1 VGRRFVR
8 LIAELNDRLAHH
20 HGLSLRVCGIA
31 TRRHGAI
38 FAGAGIDGVRAADVM
53 ESGGALHAHRAGV
66 EILTGGA
73 LELIDRLSGVA
84 DDGSAGRVLIET
96 TPLDVHT
103 GQPAVNHVERALER
117 GLHVVTANKG
127 PVAIKWRELDR
138 AARERGVSFLF
149 EGAVMDGIPVFNFV
163 RETLPAV
170 TITGFR
176 GVLNSTTNHIIT
188 ALEDGGEFGPALEAM
203 QQAGIAEA
211 DPSLDVDG
219 WDAAAKAAALANV
232 LMAANLTPAAVVRTG
247 IRGLSGADVRA
258 AVARGARIRLI
269 ASAGAAGARVEPV
282 ALPEADPLAQLR
294 GMANAVIF
302 ETDLLG
308 EVAVTQLSG
317 GLTQTAYALVSDLAT
332 VARRIRS
339 GSGAPVR

>member
-1 VGRRFVR
+1 
-8 LIAELNDRLAHH
+8 LSDRLAQQ
-20 HGLSLRVCGIA
+20 HGLSLRICGIA
-31 TRRHGAI
+31 TGRHGAI
-38 FAGAGIDGVRAADVM
+38 FGAGGIDGVRAAQVI
-53 ESGGALHAHRAGV
+53 ESGGPLHAHRTGV
-66 EILTGGA
+66 EIVNGGA
-73 LELIDRLSGVA
+73 LELIDRLTSLAG
-84 DDGSAGRVLIET
+84 DGSTGRVLIET

-103 GQPAVNHVERALER
+103 GQPAINHVERALER

-127 PVAIKWRELDR
+127 PVAINWGGLDR

-163 RETLPAV
+163 RETLPVV

-232 LMAANLTPAAVVRTG
+232 LMGANMTPAAVARTG
-247 IRGLSGADVRA
+247 IRALSGADVRA
-258 AVARGARIRLI
+258 AAARGTRIRLV
-269 ASAGAAGARVEPV
+269 ASASAAGARVEPV
-282 ALPEADPLAQLR
+282 VLPAADPLAQLR

-308 EVAVTQLSG
+308 EVAVTQLTG
-317 GLTQTAYALVSDLAT
+317 GLTQTAYALVSDLMT
-332 VARRIRS
+332 VAKRIRS
-339 GSGAPVR
+339 GS

>member
-1 VGRRFVR
+1 V
-8 LIAELNDRLAHH
+8 I
-20 HGLSLRVCGIA
+20 
-31 TRRHGAI
+31 
-38 FAGAGIDGVRAADVM
+38 
-53 ESGGALHAHRAGV
+53 ESGGTLHSHRAGV
-66 EILTGGA
+66 EILIGGA
-73 LELIDRLSGVA
+73 PELIDHFSRASA
-84 DDGSAGRVLIET
+84 DGSAGRVLIET
-96 TPLDVHT
+96 TPLDVKT
-103 GQPAVNHVERALER
+103 GQPAIHHIEQALER

-127 PVAIKWRELDR
+127 PVAIKWRDLDR

-176 GVLNSTTNHIIT
+176 GVVNSTTNHIIT
-188 ALEDGGEFGPALEAM
+188 ALEDGGEFGPALEEM

-211 DPSLDVDG
+211 DPSLDIDG

-232 LMAANLTPAAVVRTG
+232 LMGADLTPAAVVRTG

-258 AVARGARIRLI
+258 AVARGTRIRLV
-269 ASAGAAGARVEPV
+269 ASAGAAGARVEPEV
-282 ALPEADPLAQLR
+282 LPEADPLAQLR

-308 EVAVTQLSG
+308 EVAVTQLTG
-317 GLTQTAYALVSDLAT
+317 GLTQTAYALVTDLTT

>member
-1 VGRRFVR
+1 V
-8 LIAELNDRLAHH
+8 I
-20 HGLSLRVCGIA
+20 
-31 TRRHGAI
+31 
-38 FAGAGIDGVRAADVM
+38 
-53 ESGGALHAHRAGV
+53 ESGGGLHAHRAGV
-66 EILTGGA
+66 EIINGGA
-73 LELIDRLSGVA
+73 LELIDRLSGVEGG
-84 DDGSAGRVLIET
+84 GSAGRVLIET

-103 GQPAVNHVERALER
+103 GQPAIHHIERALER

-163 RETLPAV
+163 RETLPGV

-203 QQAGIAEA
+203 QRAGIAEA

-232 LMAANLTPAAVVRTG
+232 LMGATLTPASVVRTG
-247 IRGLSGADVRA
+247 IRDLNGADVRA
-258 AVARGARIRLI
+258 AAARGTRIRLV
-269 ASAGAAGARVEPV
+269 ASAGAGGARVEPV
-282 ALPEADPLAQLR
+282 VLPAADLLAQLR

-308 EVAVTQLSG
+308 EVAVTQLTG

>member
-1 VGRRFVR
+1 
-8 LIAELNDRLAHH
+8 LSDRLAQQHD
-20 HGLSLRVCGIA
+20 LSLRICGIA

-38 FAGAGIDGVRAADVM
+38 FAASGVDGIRAADVVA
-53 ESGGALHAHRAGV
+53 SNGPLHAHRAGV
-66 EILTGGA
+66 EILAGGA
-73 LELIDRLSGVA
+73 LELIDRLSGMA
-84 DDGSAGRVLIET
+84 DDGSMGRVVIET
-96 TPLDVHT
+96 TPLDIHT
-103 GQPAVNHVERALER
+103 GQPAINHIERALDR

-127 PVAIKWRELDR
+127 PVAIKWNELDR
-138 AARERGVSFLF
+138 AARKRGASFLF

-170 TITGFR
+170 TITAFR

-232 LMAANLTPAAVVRTG
+232 LMGAHLTPAAVVRTG

-258 AVARGARIRLI
+258 AAARGERIRLV
-269 ASAGAAGARVEPV
+269 ASASAAGARVEPV
-282 ALPEADPLAQLR
+282 VLPAADPLAQLR

-308 EVAVTQLSG
+308 EVAVTQLTG
-317 GLTQTAYALVSDLAT
+317 GLTQTAYALVSDLTT

-339 GSGAPVR
+339 GS

>member
-1 VGRRFVR
+1 V
-8 LIAELNDRLAHH
+8 I
-20 HGLSLRVCGIA
+20 
-31 TRRHGAI
+31 
-38 FAGAGIDGVRAADVM
+38 

-66 EILTGGA
+66 EILIGGA
-73 LELIDRLSGVA
+73 LELIDHFSRASAV
-84 DDGSAGRVLIET
+84 GSAGRVLIET
-96 TPLDVHT
+96 TPLDVKT
-103 GQPAVNHVERALER
+103 GQPAIRHIERALER

-127 PVAIKWRELDR
+127 PVAIKWRDLDR
-138 AARERGVSFLF
+138 AARDRGISFLF

-176 GVLNSTTNHIIT
+176 GVVNSTTNHIIT

-211 DPSLDVDG
+211 DPSLDIDG

-232 LMAANLTPAAVVRTG
+232 LMGADLTPAAVVRTG
-247 IRGLSGADVRA
+247 IRGLSGAEVRA
-258 AVARGARIRLI
+258 AVSRGTRIRLV

-282 ALPEADPLAQLR
+282 VLPEADPLARLR
-294 GMANAVIF
+294 GVANAVIF

-308 EVAVTQLSG
+308 EVAVTQLTG

-339 GSGAPVR
+339 GYGALVR